1 MENVCKFL
9 LGASRAMKWPMSAMV
24 CLLLLATAIVSGAL
38 AQTVSQPAKEPSVDY
53 WQPLWMQRELWG
65 PGTLPPGTRA
75 RLLRHYTFMHYGV
88 QKEYQGAQ
96 STVGNAKEAI
106 EEGAK
111 IYSQRCTGCHGKQ
124 GLGDGDAPRSLLPS
138 PALLAFMIQRPIA
151 VDEYLLWSIAEGG
164 KQFDTEMPAFKDTL
178 KREDIWKIIAYMRAG
193 FPDNAKSPKGK

>member
-1 MENVCKFL
+1 MQSP
-9 LGASRAMKWPMSAMV
+9 ASALMCSFV
-24 CLLLLATAIVSGAL
+24 LATTIVTGAG
-38 AQTVSQPAKEPSVDY
+38 AQTAPQPPKEPSVDY

-65 PGTLPPGTRA
+65 PGTMPPGMRA
-75 RLLRHYTFMHYGV
+75 RLLRHYTFMHYGI
-88 QKEYQGAQ
+88 QNEYQGAK
-96 STVGNAKEAI
+96 STVGNAKEVL

-111 IYSQRCTGCHGKQ
+111 LYSQRCAGCHGKQ

-193 FPDNAKSPKGK
+193 FPDNAKSPQGK